1 MKTLIAPS
9 VLSADFSRLGEE
21 LSKLSAADLIHLDL
35 MDGHYVPNL
44 SYGYPLIESI
54 HRHTDKPLDAHLM
67 VTNPGDYIENLSCL
81 GVKWISFHP
90 ETVFHPHRLVQYIQS
105 LGIKAGFALN
115 PATPLS
121 ILDAI
126 LPELDFV
133 LLMSVNPG
141 YSAQSFIPS
150 VLDKLRALDSIRK
163 DRKLKYLIEVDGGVS
178 DQNATQLIKSGAD
191 ILVSASY
198 IFNSS
203 DYTLAINKLKGI

>member
-1 MKTLIAPS
+1 
-9 VLSADFSRLGEE
+9 
-21 LSKLSAADLIHLDL
+21 
-35 MDGHYVPNL
+35 
-44 SYGYPLIESI
+44 
-54 HRHTDKPLDAHLM
+54 LM
-67 VTNPGDYIENLSCL
+67 VTNPGDYIENLSRL

-178 DQNATQLIKSGAD
+178 DQNAAQLIKSGAD